1 MQQLQTCGSGKTRQG
16 GQLTA
21 TAGLQRRIKRHL
33 ARQQSQ
39 TIFQR
44 GWTAKISWSLSGC
57 NVRRLLPDN
66 HNLLLIRKVHNGS
79 PSVTPGK
86 QPRLDYGKWR
96 TLRNAENYLTST
108 FPSLYYQMTNSF
120 QLLAMASRLT
130 ATSRL
135 WHLSSWGPECIL
147 FSIILVFTISNPAK
161 ACRHNCDTNIR
172 GDAVLWNR

>member
-1 MQQLQTCGSGKTRQG
+1 MCGSGNTRQG
-16 GQLTA
+16 GQFTA

-57 NVRRLLPDN
+57 NVRRLFPDN

-86 QPRLDYGKWR
+86 QPCLDYGKR
-96 TLRNAENYLTST
+96 KTLRNTENNLTST
-108 FPSLYYQMTNSF
+108 SPSLCHQMTNSF
-120 QLLAMASRLT
+120 QPLAMASRLT

-135 WHLSSWGPECIL
+135 WHLSSWGLKCLL
-147 FSIILVFTISNPAK
+147 FSLTLVFTVSKLAK
-161 ACRHNCDTNIR
+161 AFRHNCDTNIR
-172 GDAVLWNR
+172 GDTVFWNR